1 MQNVLKQ
8 KVTVQP
14 GGIVH
19 IESPEL
25 VPGSIADVIIIPEPS
40 AAQAAAL
47 ASLIGTATGGFCH
60 ATSGRCVHSSRTT
73 YMARIETLT
82 GRLPEHQYLR
92 LRAGRLPGLSTNL
105 NLTL

>member
-25 VPGSIADVIIIPEPS
+25 VPGSIADVIIIPEPPD
-40 AAQAAAL
+40 APIATLANFIGAAAE
-47 ASLIGTATGGFCH
+47 GF
-60 ATSGRCVHSSRTT
+60 TT
-73 YMARIETLT
+73 PQEADAFIRQERNTW
-82 GRLPEHQYLR
+82 P
-92 LRAGRLPGLSTNL
+92 A
-105 NLTL
+105 

>member
-25 VPGSIADVIIIPEPS
+25 VPGSIADVIIIPELPD
-40 AAQAAAL
+40 APIATLANFIGAAA
-47 ASLIGTATGGFCH
+47 GGF
-60 ATSGRCVHSSRTT
+60 TT
-73 YMARIETLT
+73 PQEADAFIRQERNTW
-82 GRLPEHQYLR
+82 P
-92 LRAGRLPGLSTNL
+92 A
-105 NLTL
+105 

>member
-25 VPGSIADVIIIPEPS
+25 VPGSIADVIIIPETP
-40 AAQAAAL
+40 AAL
-47 ASLIGTATGGFCH
+47 ATALANLIGTAAGGF
-60 ATSGRCVHSSRTT
+60 ATPHEADAFIRQERNTWHT
-73 YMARIETLT
+73 
-82 GRLPEHQYLR
+82 
-92 LRAGRLPGLSTNL
+92 
-105 NLTL
+105 

>member
-25 VPGSIADVIIIPEPS
+25 VPGSIADVIIIPETP
-40 AAQAAAL
+40 AVPTAAL
-47 ASLIGTATGGFCH
+47 ASLIGAAAGGFI
-60 ATSGRCVHSSRTT
+60 T
-73 YMARIETLT
+73 
-82 GRLPEHQYLR
+82 PEDADAFIRQERNTWH
-92 LRAGRLPGLSTNL
+92 G
-105 NLTL
+105 

>member
-25 VPGSIADVIIIPEPS
+25 VPGSIADVIIISEPS
-40 AAQAAAL
+40 AAPAAAL
-47 ASLIGTATGGFCH
+47 ASLIGTATGGFATPQAVDAFIRQERHTWH
-60 ATSGRCVHSSRTT
+60 A
-73 YMARIETLT
+73 
-82 GRLPEHQYLR
+82 
-92 LRAGRLPGLSTNL
+92 
-105 NLTL
+105 